1 MYYFIE
7 LAGSITNIALLS
19 LFMSRLFVRN
29 KIQSKWHYTFLTLLC
44 TGQCVLSL
52 FPNWVIPRTLYL
64 LLGGFLLARLF
75 YEVQTWPAAFASGSF
90 FVLGSVVEILAMLLI
105 GVRLPDTDL
114 LMQVGAARLIY
125 VVFSN
130 LIQIPLLIL
139 VSHFF
144 NREESDLR
152 IVWLLPLISIQ
163 LASIS
168 VCYVVQCHAADKDF
182 PDYMV
187 FFMAVLLFVNIMIVF
202 YVEALRKNEKEKYL
216 AELTE
221 QHYHLQIEYYQQLLE
236 KQQETKALWHDIKKY
251 TTAMQAVAA
260 QNDSEQLRQIAQAA
274 ADAYERVKDI
284 SAVGNPV
291 VDALLNQYLRSA
303 KENQIQVLLDI
314 TIPEV
319 LAISTLLLSVVI
331 GNTFDNAIEAC
342 RLIAP
347 EKRVIHLQ
355 LRKQNRILFYS
366 IENPYIDAVT
376 QLRVGKHHGYGLKNV
391 ERAVNQNK
399 AEKDLLALKTEILA
413 VIKGESAFPKD
424 TLAEM
429 IAAQEKKHTELDTL
443 CEEASAEL
451 ERNAELM
458 ANVSRLYDELISYAD
473 LYDSANFEAKK
484 MIVNQLIRR
493 VDVYRGYQIN
503 ISFNFDLTPYIEGE

>member
-29 KIQSKWHYTFLTLLC
+29 KVQSKWHYTFLTLLC

-90 FVLGSVVEILAMLLI
+90 FVLGSAVEILAMLLI
-105 GVRLPDTDL
+105 GVRLPDMDL

-251 TTAMQAVAA
+251 TAAMQAVAA

-347 EKRVIHLQ
+347 EKRMIHLQ

-391 ERAVNQNK
+391 ERAVNQNNGNFQL
-399 AEKDLLALKTEILA
+399 EKVDGNFIVQIRLN
-413 VIKGESAFPKD
+413 
-424 TLAEM
+424 
-429 IAAQEKKHTELDTL
+429 
-443 CEEASAEL
+443 CE
-451 ERNAELM
+451 N
-458 ANVSRLYDELISYAD
+458 
-473 LYDSANFEAKK
+473 
-484 MIVNQLIRR
+484 
-493 VDVYRGYQIN
+493 
-503 ISFNFDLTPYIEGE
+503 

>member
-7 LAGSITNIALLS
+7 LAGSVTNIALLS

-29 KIQSKWHYTFLTLLC
+29 KIQSKWYFAFLILLC

-114 LMQVGAARLIY
+114 LMQAGAARVIY

-187 FFMAVLLFVNIMIVF
+187 FFMAVLLFVNTMIVF

-251 TTAMQAVAA
+251 TAAMQAVAA

-274 ADAYERVKDI
+274 EDAYERVKDI

-391 ERAVNQNK
+391 ERAVNQNNGNFQL
-399 AEKDLLALKTEILA
+399 EKVDGNFIVQIRLN
-413 VIKGESAFPKD
+413 
-424 TLAEM
+424 
-429 IAAQEKKHTELDTL
+429 
-443 CEEASAEL
+443 CE
-451 ERNAELM
+451 N
-458 ANVSRLYDELISYAD
+458 
-473 LYDSANFEAKK
+473 
-484 MIVNQLIRR
+484 
-493 VDVYRGYQIN
+493 
-503 ISFNFDLTPYIEGE
+503 

>member
-7 LAGSITNIALLS
+7 LAGSVTNIALLS

-29 KIQSKWHYTFLTLLC
+29 KVQSKWHYTFLTLLC

-114 LMQVGAARLIY
+114 LMQAGAVRVIY

-130 LIQIPLLIL
+130 LLQIPLLIL

-251 TTAMQAVAA
+251 TAAMQAVAA

-347 EKRVIHLQ
+347 EKRMIHLQ

-391 ERAVNQNK
+391 ERAVNQNNGNFQV
-399 AEKDLLALKTEILA
+399 EKSKGLF
-413 VIKGESAFPKD
+413 VIQIRLNCES
-424 TLAEM
+424 
-429 IAAQEKKHTELDTL
+429 
-443 CEEASAEL
+443 
-451 ERNAELM
+451 
-458 ANVSRLYDELISYAD
+458 
-473 LYDSANFEAKK
+473 
-484 MIVNQLIRR
+484 
-493 VDVYRGYQIN
+493 
-503 ISFNFDLTPYIEGE
+503 

>member
-7 LAGSITNIALLS
+7 LAGSVTNIALLS

-29 KIQSKWHYTFLTLLC
+29 KIQSKWYFAFLILLC

-114 LMQVGAARLIY
+114 LMQAGAARVIY

-144 NREESDLR
+144 NREENDLR

-251 TTAMQAVAA
+251 TAAMQAVAA

-274 ADAYERVKDI
+274 EDAYERVKDI

-391 ERAVNQNK
+391 ERAVNQNNGNFQL
-399 AEKDLLALKTEILA
+399 EKVDGNFIVQIRLN
-413 VIKGESAFPKD
+413 
-424 TLAEM
+424 
-429 IAAQEKKHTELDTL
+429 
-443 CEEASAEL
+443 CE
-451 ERNAELM
+451 N
-458 ANVSRLYDELISYAD
+458 
-473 LYDSANFEAKK
+473 
-484 MIVNQLIRR
+484 
-493 VDVYRGYQIN
+493 
-503 ISFNFDLTPYIEGE
+503 

>member
-130 LIQIPLLIL
+130 LIQIPFLIL

-251 TTAMQAVAA
+251 TAAMQAVAA

-274 ADAYERVKDI
+274 EDAYERVKDI

-342 RLIAP
+342 RLINP
-347 EKRVIHLQ
+347 EKREIHLQ

-391 ERAVNQNK
+391 ERAVNQNNGNFQL
-399 AEKDLLALKTEILA
+399 EKVDGNFIVQIRLN
-413 VIKGESAFPKD
+413 
-424 TLAEM
+424 
-429 IAAQEKKHTELDTL
+429 
-443 CEEASAEL
+443 CE
-451 ERNAELM
+451 N
-458 ANVSRLYDELISYAD
+458 
-473 LYDSANFEAKK
+473 
-484 MIVNQLIRR
+484 
-493 VDVYRGYQIN
+493 
-503 ISFNFDLTPYIEGE
+503 

>member
-1 MYYFIE
+1 MYYSIE

-29 KIQSKWHYTFLTLLC
+29 KVQSKWHYTFLTLLC

-90 FVLGSVVEILAMLLI
+90 FVLGSVIEILAMLLI

-114 LMQVGAARLIY
+114 LMQAGAVRVIY
-125 VVFSN
+125 VVFSD
-130 LIQIPLLIL
+130 LLQIPLLIL

-163 LASIS
+163 LASTS

-251 TTAMQAVAA
+251 TAAMQAVAA

-347 EKRVIHLQ
+347 EKRMIHLQ

-391 ERAVNQNK
+391 ERAVNQNNGNFQL
-399 AEKDLLALKTEILA
+399 EKVDGNFIVQIRLN
-413 VIKGESAFPKD
+413 
-424 TLAEM
+424 
-429 IAAQEKKHTELDTL
+429 
-443 CEEASAEL
+443 CE
-451 ERNAELM
+451 N
-458 ANVSRLYDELISYAD
+458 
-473 LYDSANFEAKK
+473 
-484 MIVNQLIRR
+484 
-493 VDVYRGYQIN
+493 
-503 ISFNFDLTPYIEGE
+503 

>member
-7 LAGSITNIALLS
+7 LAGSVTNIALLS

-29 KIQSKWHYTFLTLLC
+29 KIQSKWYFAFLILLC

-114 LMQVGAARLIY
+114 LMQAGAARVIY

-202 YVEALRKNEKEKYL
+202 YVEALWKNEKEKYL

-251 TTAMQAVAA
+251 TAAMQAVAA

-274 ADAYERVKDI
+274 EDAYERVKDI

-342 RLIAP
+342 RLIVP

-391 ERAVNQNK
+391 ERAVNQNNGNFQV
-399 AEKDLLALKTEILA
+399 EKSKGLF
-413 VIKGESAFPKD
+413 VIQIRLNCES
-424 TLAEM
+424 
-429 IAAQEKKHTELDTL
+429 
-443 CEEASAEL
+443 
-451 ERNAELM
+451 
-458 ANVSRLYDELISYAD
+458 
-473 LYDSANFEAKK
+473 
-484 MIVNQLIRR
+484 
-493 VDVYRGYQIN
+493 
-503 ISFNFDLTPYIEGE
+503 

>member
-7 LAGSITNIALLS
+7 LAGSVTNIALLS

-29 KIQSKWHYTFLTLLC
+29 KIQSKWYFAFFILLC

-114 LMQVGAARLIY
+114 LMQAGAARVIY

-182 PDYMV
+182 PDYMA

-251 TTAMQAVAA
+251 TAAMQAVAA

-274 ADAYERVKDI
+274 EDAYERVKDI

-391 ERAVNQNK
+391 ERAVNQNNGNFQV
-399 AEKDLLALKTEILA
+399 EKSKGLF
-413 VIKGESAFPKD
+413 VIQIRLNCES
-424 TLAEM
+424 
-429 IAAQEKKHTELDTL
+429 
-443 CEEASAEL
+443 
-451 ERNAELM
+451 
-458 ANVSRLYDELISYAD
+458 
-473 LYDSANFEAKK
+473 
-484 MIVNQLIRR
+484 
-493 VDVYRGYQIN
+493 
-503 ISFNFDLTPYIEGE
+503 

>member
-7 LAGSITNIALLS
+7 LAGSVTNIALLS

-29 KIQSKWHYTFLTLLC
+29 KIQSKWYFAFLILLC

-114 LMQVGAARLIY
+114 LMQAGAVRVIY

-130 LIQIPLLIL
+130 LLQIPLLIL

-251 TTAMQAVAA
+251 TAAMQAVAA

-274 ADAYERVKDI
+274 EDAYERVKDI

-391 ERAVNQNK
+391 ERAVNQNNGNFQV
-399 AEKDLLALKTEILA
+399 EKSKGLF
-413 VIKGESAFPKD
+413 VIQIRLNCES
-424 TLAEM
+424 
-429 IAAQEKKHTELDTL
+429 
-443 CEEASAEL
+443 
-451 ERNAELM
+451 
-458 ANVSRLYDELISYAD
+458 
-473 LYDSANFEAKK
+473 
-484 MIVNQLIRR
+484 
-493 VDVYRGYQIN
+493 
-503 ISFNFDLTPYIEGE
+503 

>member
-7 LAGSITNIALLS
+7 LAGSVTNIALLS

-29 KIQSKWHYTFLTLLC
+29 KIQSKWYFAFLILLC

-114 LMQVGAARLIY
+114 LMQAGAARVIY

-251 TTAMQAVAA
+251 TAAMQAVTA

-347 EKRVIHLQ
+347 EKRMIHLQ

-391 ERAVNQNK
+391 ERAVNQNNGNFQL
-399 AEKDLLALKTEILA
+399 EKVDGNFIVQIRLN
-413 VIKGESAFPKD
+413 
-424 TLAEM
+424 
-429 IAAQEKKHTELDTL
+429 
-443 CEEASAEL
+443 CE
-451 ERNAELM
+451 N
-458 ANVSRLYDELISYAD
+458 
-473 LYDSANFEAKK
+473 
-484 MIVNQLIRR
+484 
-493 VDVYRGYQIN
+493 
-503 ISFNFDLTPYIEGE
+503 

>member
-366 IENPYIDAVT
+366 IKNPYIDAVT

-391 ERAVNQNK
+391 ERAVNQNNGNFQV
-399 AEKDLLALKTEILA
+399 EKVDGNFIVQIRLN
-413 VIKGESAFPKD
+413 
-424 TLAEM
+424 
-429 IAAQEKKHTELDTL
+429 
-443 CEEASAEL
+443 CE
-451 ERNAELM
+451 N
-458 ANVSRLYDELISYAD
+458 
-473 LYDSANFEAKK
+473 
-484 MIVNQLIRR
+484 
-493 VDVYRGYQIN
+493 
-503 ISFNFDLTPYIEGE
+503 

>member
-391 ERAVNQNK
+391 ERAVNQNNGNFQV
-399 AEKDLLALKTEILA
+399 EKGSID
-413 VIKGESAFPKD
+413 
-424 TLAEM
+424 
-429 IAAQEKKHTELDTL
+429 
-443 CEEASAEL
+443 
-451 ERNAELM
+451 
-458 ANVSRLYDELISYAD
+458 
-473 LYDSANFEAKK
+473 
-484 MIVNQLIRR
+484 NQ
-493 VDVYRGYQIN
+493 
-503 ISFNFDLTPYIEGE
+503 S

>member
-7 LAGSITNIALLS
+7 LAGSVTNIALLS

-29 KIQSKWHYTFLTLLC
+29 KIQSKWYFAFLILLC

-105 GVRLPDTDL
+105 GVRLPVTDL
-114 LMQVGAARLIY
+114 LMQAGAARVIY

-251 TTAMQAVAA
+251 TAAMQAVAA

-274 ADAYERVKDI
+274 EDAYERVKDI

-391 ERAVNQNK
+391 ERAVNQNNGNFQL
-399 AEKDLLALKTEILA
+399 EKVDGNFIVQIRLN
-413 VIKGESAFPKD
+413 
-424 TLAEM
+424 
-429 IAAQEKKHTELDTL
+429 
-443 CEEASAEL
+443 CE
-451 ERNAELM
+451 N
-458 ANVSRLYDELISYAD
+458 
-473 LYDSANFEAKK
+473 
-484 MIVNQLIRR
+484 
-493 VDVYRGYQIN
+493 
-503 ISFNFDLTPYIEGE
+503 

>member
-29 KIQSKWHYTFLTLLC
+29 KVQSKWHYTFLTLLC

-105 GVRLPDTDL
+105 GVRLPDMDL

-251 TTAMQAVAA
+251 TAAMQAVAA

-347 EKRVIHLQ
+347 EKRMIHLQ

-391 ERAVNQNK
+391 ERAVNQNNGNFQL
-399 AEKDLLALKTEILA
+399 EKVDGNFIVKIRLN
-413 VIKGESAFPKD
+413 
-424 TLAEM
+424 
-429 IAAQEKKHTELDTL
+429 
-443 CEEASAEL
+443 CE
-451 ERNAELM
+451 N
-458 ANVSRLYDELISYAD
+458 
-473 LYDSANFEAKK
+473 
-484 MIVNQLIRR
+484 
-493 VDVYRGYQIN
+493 
-503 ISFNFDLTPYIEGE
+503 

>member
-251 TTAMQAVAA
+251 TAAMQAVAA

-391 ERAVNQNK
+391 ERAVNQNNGNFQL
-399 AEKDLLALKTEILA
+399 EKVDGNFIVQIRLN
-413 VIKGESAFPKD
+413 
-424 TLAEM
+424 
-429 IAAQEKKHTELDTL
+429 
-443 CEEASAEL
+443 CE
-451 ERNAELM
+451 N
-458 ANVSRLYDELISYAD
+458 
-473 LYDSANFEAKK
+473 
-484 MIVNQLIRR
+484 
-493 VDVYRGYQIN
+493 
-503 ISFNFDLTPYIEGE
+503 

>member
-7 LAGSITNIALLS
+7 LAGSVTNIALLS

-29 KIQSKWHYTFLTLLC
+29 KIQSKWYFAFLILLC

-114 LMQVGAARLIY
+114 LMQAGAARVIY

-251 TTAMQAVAA
+251 TAAMQAVAA

-274 ADAYERVKDI
+274 EDANERVKDI

-391 ERAVNQNK
+391 ERAVNQNNGNFQV
-399 AEKDLLALKTEILA
+399 EKSKGLF
-413 VIKGESAFPKD
+413 VIQIRLNCES
-424 TLAEM
+424 
-429 IAAQEKKHTELDTL
+429 
-443 CEEASAEL
+443 
-451 ERNAELM
+451 
-458 ANVSRLYDELISYAD
+458 
-473 LYDSANFEAKK
+473 
-484 MIVNQLIRR
+484 
-493 VDVYRGYQIN
+493 
-503 ISFNFDLTPYIEGE
+503 

>member
-29 KIQSKWHYTFLTLLC
+29 KVQSKWHYTFLTLLC

-391 ERAVNQNK
+391 ERAVNQNNGNFQV
-399 AEKDLLALKTEILA
+399 EKVDGNFIVQIRLN
-413 VIKGESAFPKD
+413 
-424 TLAEM
+424 
-429 IAAQEKKHTELDTL
+429 
-443 CEEASAEL
+443 CE
-451 ERNAELM
+451 N
-458 ANVSRLYDELISYAD
+458 
-473 LYDSANFEAKK
+473 
-484 MIVNQLIRR
+484 
-493 VDVYRGYQIN
+493 
-503 ISFNFDLTPYIEGE
+503 

>member
-7 LAGSITNIALLS
+7 LAGSVTNIALLS

-29 KIQSKWHYTFLTLLC
+29 KIQSKWYFAFLILLC

-114 LMQVGAARLIY
+114 LMQAGAARVIY

-251 TTAMQAVAA
+251 TAAMQAVAA

-274 ADAYERVKDI
+274 EDAYERVKDI

-376 QLRVGKHHGYGLKNV
+376 QLHVGKHHGYGLKNV
-391 ERAVNQNK
+391 ERAVNQNNGNFQL
-399 AEKDLLALKTEILA
+399 EKVDGNFIVQIRLN
-413 VIKGESAFPKD
+413 
-424 TLAEM
+424 
-429 IAAQEKKHTELDTL
+429 
-443 CEEASAEL
+443 CE
-451 ERNAELM
+451 N
-458 ANVSRLYDELISYAD
+458 
-473 LYDSANFEAKK
+473 
-484 MIVNQLIRR
+484 
-493 VDVYRGYQIN
+493 
-503 ISFNFDLTPYIEGE
+503 

>member
-7 LAGSITNIALLS
+7 LAGSVTNIALLS

-29 KIQSKWHYTFLTLLC
+29 KIQSKWYFAFLILLC

-114 LMQVGAARLIY
+114 LMQAGAARVIY

-251 TTAMQAVAA
+251 TAAMQAVAA

-347 EKRVIHLQ
+347 EKRMIHLQ

-391 ERAVNQNK
+391 ERAVNQNNGNFQV
-399 AEKDLLALKTEILA
+399 EKVDGNFIVQIRLN
-413 VIKGESAFPKD
+413 
-424 TLAEM
+424 
-429 IAAQEKKHTELDTL
+429 
-443 CEEASAEL
+443 CE
-451 ERNAELM
+451 N
-458 ANVSRLYDELISYAD
+458 
-473 LYDSANFEAKK
+473 
-484 MIVNQLIRR
+484 
-493 VDVYRGYQIN
+493 
-503 ISFNFDLTPYIEGE
+503 

>member
-7 LAGSITNIALLS
+7 LAGSVTNIALLS

-29 KIQSKWHYTFLTLLC
+29 KIQSKWYFAFLILLC

-52 FPNWVIPRTLYL
+52 FPNWVIPRTLCL

-114 LMQVGAARLIY
+114 LMQAGAARVIY

-251 TTAMQAVAA
+251 TAAMQAVAA

-274 ADAYERVKDI
+274 EDAYERVKDI

-391 ERAVNQNK
+391 ERAVNQNNGNFQL
-399 AEKDLLALKTEILA
+399 EKVDGNFIVQIRLN
-413 VIKGESAFPKD
+413 
-424 TLAEM
+424 
-429 IAAQEKKHTELDTL
+429 
-443 CEEASAEL
+443 CE
-451 ERNAELM
+451 N
-458 ANVSRLYDELISYAD
+458 
-473 LYDSANFEAKK
+473 
-484 MIVNQLIRR
+484 
-493 VDVYRGYQIN
+493 
-503 ISFNFDLTPYIEGE
+503 

>member
-29 KIQSKWHYTFLTLLC
+29 KVQSKWHYTFLTLLC

-90 FVLGSVVEILAMLLI
+90 FVLGSVIEILAMLLI

-114 LMQVGAARLIY
+114 LMQAGAVRVIY

-130 LIQIPLLIL
+130 LLQIPLLIL

-187 FFMAVLLFVNIMIVF
+187 FFMAVLLFVNIVIVF

-251 TTAMQAVAA
+251 TAAMQAVAA

-274 ADAYERVKDI
+274 ADAYERVKDL

-347 EKRVIHLQ
+347 EKRMIHLQ

-391 ERAVNQNK
+391 ERAVNQNNGNFQL
-399 AEKDLLALKTEILA
+399 EKVDGNFIVQIRLN
-413 VIKGESAFPKD
+413 
-424 TLAEM
+424 
-429 IAAQEKKHTELDTL
+429 
-443 CEEASAEL
+443 CE
-451 ERNAELM
+451 N
-458 ANVSRLYDELISYAD
+458 
-473 LYDSANFEAKK
+473 
-484 MIVNQLIRR
+484 
-493 VDVYRGYQIN
+493 
-503 ISFNFDLTPYIEGE
+503 

>member
-7 LAGSITNIALLS
+7 LAGSVTNIALLS

-29 KIQSKWHYTFLTLLC
+29 KIQSKWYFAFLILLC

-114 LMQVGAARLIY
+114 LMQAGAARVIY

-202 YVEALRKNEKEKYL
+202 YVDALRKNEKEKYL

-251 TTAMQAVAA
+251 TAAMQAVAA
-260 QNDSEQLRQIAQAA
+260 QNGSEQLRQIAQAA
-274 ADAYERVKDI
+274 EDAYERVKDI

-391 ERAVNQNK
+391 ERAVNQNNGNFQV
-399 AEKDLLALKTEILA
+399 EKSKGLF
-413 VIKGESAFPKD
+413 VIQIRLNCES
-424 TLAEM
+424 
-429 IAAQEKKHTELDTL
+429 
-443 CEEASAEL
+443 
-451 ERNAELM
+451 
-458 ANVSRLYDELISYAD
+458 
-473 LYDSANFEAKK
+473 
-484 MIVNQLIRR
+484 
-493 VDVYRGYQIN
+493 
-503 ISFNFDLTPYIEGE
+503 

>member
-274 ADAYERVKDI
+274 EDAYERVKDI

-342 RLIAP
+342 RLINP
-347 EKRVIHLQ
+347 EKREIHLQ

-391 ERAVNQNK
+391 ERAVNQNNGNFQL
-399 AEKDLLALKTEILA
+399 EKVDGNFIVQIRLN
-413 VIKGESAFPKD
+413 
-424 TLAEM
+424 
-429 IAAQEKKHTELDTL
+429 
-443 CEEASAEL
+443 CE
-451 ERNAELM
+451 N
-458 ANVSRLYDELISYAD
+458 
-473 LYDSANFEAKK
+473 
-484 MIVNQLIRR
+484 
-493 VDVYRGYQIN
+493 
-503 ISFNFDLTPYIEGE
+503 

>member
-7 LAGSITNIALLS
+7 LAGSVTNIALLS

-29 KIQSKWHYTFLTLLC
+29 KIQSKWYFAFLILLC

-75 YEVQTWPAAFASGSF
+75 YEVQTWPAAFASVSF

-114 LMQVGAARLIY
+114 LMQAGAARVIY

-144 NREESDLR
+144 NREESVLR

-221 QHYHLQIEYYQQLLE
+221 QHYHLQIEYYLQLLE

-251 TTAMQAVAA
+251 TAAMQAVAA

-274 ADAYERVKDI
+274 EDAYERVKDI

-391 ERAVNQNK
+391 ERAVNQNNGNFQV
-399 AEKDLLALKTEILA
+399 EKSKGLF
-413 VIKGESAFPKD
+413 VIQIRLNCES
-424 TLAEM
+424 
-429 IAAQEKKHTELDTL
+429 
-443 CEEASAEL
+443 
-451 ERNAELM
+451 
-458 ANVSRLYDELISYAD
+458 
-473 LYDSANFEAKK
+473 
-484 MIVNQLIRR
+484 
-493 VDVYRGYQIN
+493 
-503 ISFNFDLTPYIEGE
+503 

>member
-7 LAGSITNIALLS
+7 LAGSVTNIALLS

-29 KIQSKWHYTFLTLLC
+29 KIQSKWHSAFLTLLC

-114 LMQVGAARLIY
+114 LMQAGAVRVIY

-130 LIQIPLLIL
+130 LLQIPLLIL

-187 FFMAVLLFVNIMIVF
+187 FFIAVLLFVNIMIVF

-216 AELTE
+216 TELTE

-251 TTAMQAVAA
+251 TAAMQAVAA

-274 ADAYERVKDI
+274 EDAYERVKDI

-342 RLIAP
+342 RLINP
-347 EKRVIHLQ
+347 EKREIHLQ

-391 ERAVNQNK
+391 ERAVNQNNGNFQL
-399 AEKDLLALKTEILA
+399 EKVDGNFIVQIRLN
-413 VIKGESAFPKD
+413 
-424 TLAEM
+424 
-429 IAAQEKKHTELDTL
+429 
-443 CEEASAEL
+443 CE
-451 ERNAELM
+451 N
-458 ANVSRLYDELISYAD
+458 
-473 LYDSANFEAKK
+473 
-484 MIVNQLIRR
+484 
-493 VDVYRGYQIN
+493 
-503 ISFNFDLTPYIEGE
+503 

>member
-7 LAGSITNIALLS
+7 LAGSVTNIALLS

-29 KIQSKWHYTFLTLLC
+29 KIQSKWYFAFLILLC

-114 LMQVGAARLIY
+114 LMQAGAARVIY

-221 QHYHLQIEYYQQLLE
+221 QHYYLQIEYYQQLLE

-251 TTAMQAVAA
+251 TAAMQAVAA

-274 ADAYERVKDI
+274 EDAYERVKDI

-391 ERAVNQNK
+391 ERAVNQNNGNFQV
-399 AEKDLLALKTEILA
+399 EKSKGLF
-413 VIKGESAFPKD
+413 VIQIRLNCES
-424 TLAEM
+424 
-429 IAAQEKKHTELDTL
+429 
-443 CEEASAEL
+443 
-451 ERNAELM
+451 
-458 ANVSRLYDELISYAD
+458 
-473 LYDSANFEAKK
+473 
-484 MIVNQLIRR
+484 
-493 VDVYRGYQIN
+493 
-503 ISFNFDLTPYIEGE
+503 

>member
-29 KIQSKWHYTFLTLLC
+29 KVQSKWHYTFLTLLC

-105 GVRLPDTDL
+105 GVRLPDMDL

-168 VCYVVQCHAADKDF
+168 VCYVVQCHAVDKDF

-251 TTAMQAVAA
+251 TAAMQAVAA

-347 EKRVIHLQ
+347 EKRMIHLQ

-391 ERAVNQNK
+391 ERAVNQNNGNFQL
-399 AEKDLLALKTEILA
+399 EKVDGNFIVQIRLN
-413 VIKGESAFPKD
+413 
-424 TLAEM
+424 
-429 IAAQEKKHTELDTL
+429 
-443 CEEASAEL
+443 CE
-451 ERNAELM
+451 N
-458 ANVSRLYDELISYAD
+458 
-473 LYDSANFEAKK
+473 
-484 MIVNQLIRR
+484 
-493 VDVYRGYQIN
+493 
-503 ISFNFDLTPYIEGE
+503 

>member
-29 KIQSKWHYTFLTLLC
+29 KIQSKWHYAFLTLLC

-75 YEVQTWPAAFASGSF
+75 YEVQTWPATFASGSF

-105 GVRLPDTDL
+105 GIRLPDTDL

-251 TTAMQAVAA
+251 TAAMQAVAA

-274 ADAYERVKDI
+274 ADTYERVKDI

-391 ERAVNQNK
+391 ERAVNQNNGNFQV
-399 AEKDLLALKTEILA
+399 EKSNGLFA
-413 VIKGESAFPKD
+413 VQIRLNCES
-424 TLAEM
+424 
-429 IAAQEKKHTELDTL
+429 
-443 CEEASAEL
+443 
-451 ERNAELM
+451 
-458 ANVSRLYDELISYAD
+458 
-473 LYDSANFEAKK
+473 
-484 MIVNQLIRR
+484 
-493 VDVYRGYQIN
+493 
-503 ISFNFDLTPYIEGE
+503 

>member
-7 LAGSITNIALLS
+7 LAGSVTNIALLS

-29 KIQSKWHYTFLTLLC
+29 KIQSKWYFAFLILLC

-114 LMQVGAARLIY
+114 LMQAGAARVIY

-236 KQQETKALWHDIKKY
+236 RQQETKALWHDIKKY
-251 TTAMQAVAA
+251 TAAMQAVAA

-274 ADAYERVKDI
+274 EDAYERVKDI

-391 ERAVNQNK
+391 ERAVNQNNGNFQV
-399 AEKDLLALKTEILA
+399 EKSKGLF
-413 VIKGESAFPKD
+413 VIQIRLNCES
-424 TLAEM
+424 
-429 IAAQEKKHTELDTL
+429 
-443 CEEASAEL
+443 
-451 ERNAELM
+451 
-458 ANVSRLYDELISYAD
+458 
-473 LYDSANFEAKK
+473 
-484 MIVNQLIRR
+484 
-493 VDVYRGYQIN
+493 
-503 ISFNFDLTPYIEGE
+503 

>member
-7 LAGSITNIALLS
+7 LAGSVTNIALLS

-29 KIQSKWHYTFLTLLC
+29 KIQSKWYFAFLILLC

-114 LMQVGAARLIY
+114 LMQAGAARVIY

-251 TTAMQAVAA
+251 TAAMQAVAA

-274 ADAYERVKDI
+274 EDAYERVKDI

-391 ERAVNQNK
+391 ERAVNQNNGNFQV
-399 AEKDLLALKTEILA
+399 EKSKGLF
-413 VIKGESAFPKD
+413 VIQISLNCES
-424 TLAEM
+424 
-429 IAAQEKKHTELDTL
+429 
-443 CEEASAEL
+443 
-451 ERNAELM
+451 
-458 ANVSRLYDELISYAD
+458 
-473 LYDSANFEAKK
+473 
-484 MIVNQLIRR
+484 
-493 VDVYRGYQIN
+493 
-503 ISFNFDLTPYIEGE
+503 

>member
-1 MYYFIE
+1 
-7 LAGSITNIALLS
+7 
-19 LFMSRLFVRN
+19 MSRLFVRN
-29 KIQSKWHYTFLTLLC
+29 KVQSKWHYTFLTLLC

-90 FVLGSVVEILAMLLI
+90 FVLGSVIEILAMLLI

-114 LMQVGAARLIY
+114 LMQAGAVRVIY

-130 LIQIPLLIL
+130 LLQIPLLIL

-251 TTAMQAVAA
+251 TAAMQAVAA

-347 EKRVIHLQ
+347 EKRMIHLQ

-391 ERAVNQNK
+391 ERAVNQNNGNFQL
-399 AEKDLLALKTEILA
+399 EKVDGNFIVQIRLN
-413 VIKGESAFPKD
+413 
-424 TLAEM
+424 
-429 IAAQEKKHTELDTL
+429 
-443 CEEASAEL
+443 CE
-451 ERNAELM
+451 N
-458 ANVSRLYDELISYAD
+458 
-473 LYDSANFEAKK
+473 
-484 MIVNQLIRR
+484 
-493 VDVYRGYQIN
+493 
-503 ISFNFDLTPYIEGE
+503 

>member
-7 LAGSITNIALLS
+7 LAGSVTNIALLS

-29 KIQSKWHYTFLTLLC
+29 KIQSKWHSAFLTLLC

-75 YEVQTWPAAFASGSF
+75 YEVQTWPGAFASGSF

-114 LMQVGAARLIY
+114 LMQAGAVRVIY

-130 LIQIPLLIL
+130 LLQIPLLIL

-152 IVWLLPLISIQ
+152 IVWLFPLISIQ

-187 FFMAVLLFVNIMIVF
+187 FFIAVLLFVNIMIAF

-251 TTAMQAVAA
+251 TAAMQAVAA

-274 ADAYERVKDI
+274 EDAYERVKDI

-342 RLIAP
+342 RLINP
-347 EKRVIHLQ
+347 EKREIHLQ

-391 ERAVNQNK
+391 ERAVNQNNGNFQL
-399 AEKDLLALKTEILA
+399 EKVDGNFIVQIRLN
-413 VIKGESAFPKD
+413 
-424 TLAEM
+424 
-429 IAAQEKKHTELDTL
+429 
-443 CEEASAEL
+443 CE
-451 ERNAELM
+451 N
-458 ANVSRLYDELISYAD
+458 
-473 LYDSANFEAKK
+473 
-484 MIVNQLIRR
+484 
-493 VDVYRGYQIN
+493 
-503 ISFNFDLTPYIEGE
+503 

>member
-7 LAGSITNIALLS
+7 LAGSVTNIALLS

-29 KIQSKWHYTFLTLLC
+29 KIQSKWYFAFLILLC

-114 LMQVGAARLIY
+114 LMQAGAVRVIY

-130 LIQIPLLIL
+130 LLQIPLLIL

-187 FFMAVLLFVNIMIVF
+187 FFIAVLLFVNIMIVF

-251 TTAMQAVAA
+251 TAAMQAVAA

-274 ADAYERVKDI
+274 EDAYERVKDI

-342 RLIAP
+342 RLINP
-347 EKRVIHLQ
+347 EKREIHLQ

-391 ERAVNQNK
+391 ERAVNQNNGNFQL
-399 AEKDLLALKTEILA
+399 EKVDGNFIVQIRLN
-413 VIKGESAFPKD
+413 
-424 TLAEM
+424 
-429 IAAQEKKHTELDTL
+429 
-443 CEEASAEL
+443 CE
-451 ERNAELM
+451 N
-458 ANVSRLYDELISYAD
+458 
-473 LYDSANFEAKK
+473 
-484 MIVNQLIRR
+484 
-493 VDVYRGYQIN
+493 
-503 ISFNFDLTPYIEGE
+503 

>member
-7 LAGSITNIALLS
+7 LAGSVTNIALLS

-29 KIQSKWHYTFLTLLC
+29 KIQSKWHSAFLTLLC

-114 LMQVGAARLIY
+114 LMQAGAVRVIY

-152 IVWLLPLISIQ
+152 IVWLFPLISIQ

-187 FFMAVLLFVNIMIVF
+187 FFIAVLLFVNIMIVF
-202 YVEALRKNEKEKYL
+202 YVEALRKNEKEKYNAASCIKIFIL
-216 AELTE
+216 IELFNRIQKGEIDRKFELEYLNKYYVNGSGVLQYLSKNIKLPIIDIATLMMIISDNVATNILIDYLGIDNINKTIKNIGCLDTE
-221 QHYHLQIEYYQQLLE
+221 LFSMFKSVEDE
-236 KQQETKALWHDIKKY
+236 VFSE
-251 TTAMQAVAA
+251 TTAYDYYLVWKKLNNNELFNEKITSVSTIYENYILTILIKDFKDDYYLSDEYVYSQGRKISNLIFNEYLKLGAK
-260 QNDSEQLRQIAQAA
+260 NERSE
-274 ADAYERVKDI
+274 
-284 SAVGNPV
+284 
-291 VDALLNQYLRSA
+291 
-303 KENQIQVLLDI
+303 
-314 TIPEV
+314 TI
-319 LAISTLLLSVVI
+319 
-331 GNTFDNAIEAC
+331 
-342 RLIAP
+342 
-347 EKRVIHLQ
+347 
-355 LRKQNRILFYS
+355 
-366 IENPYIDAVT
+366 
-376 QLRVGKHHGYGLKNV
+376 GK
-391 ERAVNQNK
+391 
-399 AEKDLLALKTEILA
+399 
-413 VIKGESAFPKD
+413 
-424 TLAEM
+424 
-429 IAAQEKKHTELDTL
+429 
-443 CEEASAEL
+443 
-451 ERNAELM
+451 
-458 ANVSRLYDELISYAD
+458 
-473 LYDSANFEAKK
+473 
-484 MIVNQLIRR
+484 
-493 VDVYRGYQIN
+493 
-503 ISFNFDLTPYIEGE
+503 

>member
-7 LAGSITNIALLS
+7 LAGSVTNIALLS

-29 KIQSKWHYTFLTLLC
+29 KIQSKWYFAFLILLC

-114 LMQVGAARLIY
+114 LMQAGAARVIY

-251 TTAMQAVAA
+251 TAAMQAVAA
-260 QNDSEQLRQIAQAA
+260 QNDSEQLRQIVQAA
-274 ADAYERVKDI
+274 EDAYERVKDI

-391 ERAVNQNK
+391 ERAVNQNNGNFQV
-399 AEKDLLALKTEILA
+399 EKSKGLF
-413 VIKGESAFPKD
+413 VIQIRLNCES
-424 TLAEM
+424 
-429 IAAQEKKHTELDTL
+429 
-443 CEEASAEL
+443 
-451 ERNAELM
+451 
-458 ANVSRLYDELISYAD
+458 
-473 LYDSANFEAKK
+473 
-484 MIVNQLIRR
+484 
-493 VDVYRGYQIN
+493 
-503 ISFNFDLTPYIEGE
+503 

>member
-29 KIQSKWHYTFLTLLC
+29 KVQSKWHYTFLTLLC

-251 TTAMQAVAA
+251 TAAMQAVAA

-347 EKRVIHLQ
+347 EKRMIHLQ

-391 ERAVNQNK
+391 ERAVNQNNGNFQL
-399 AEKDLLALKTEILA
+399 EKVDGNFIVQIRLN
-413 VIKGESAFPKD
+413 
-424 TLAEM
+424 
-429 IAAQEKKHTELDTL
+429 
-443 CEEASAEL
+443 CE
-451 ERNAELM
+451 N
-458 ANVSRLYDELISYAD
+458 
-473 LYDSANFEAKK
+473 
-484 MIVNQLIRR
+484 
-493 VDVYRGYQIN
+493 
-503 ISFNFDLTPYIEGE
+503 

>member
-7 LAGSITNIALLS
+7 LAGSVTNIALLS

-29 KIQSKWHYTFLTLLC
+29 KIQSKWHSAFLTLLC

-114 LMQVGAARLIY
+114 LMQAGAVRVIY

-130 LIQIPLLIL
+130 LLQIPLLIL

-187 FFMAVLLFVNIMIVF
+187 FFIAVLLFVNIMIVF

-251 TTAMQAVAA
+251 TAAMQAVAA

-342 RLIAP
+342 RLINP
-347 EKRVIHLQ
+347 EKREIHLQ

-391 ERAVNQNK
+391 ERAVNQNNGNFQL
-399 AEKDLLALKTEILA
+399 EKVDGNFIVQIRLN
-413 VIKGESAFPKD
+413 
-424 TLAEM
+424 
-429 IAAQEKKHTELDTL
+429 
-443 CEEASAEL
+443 CE
-451 ERNAELM
+451 N
-458 ANVSRLYDELISYAD
+458 
-473 LYDSANFEAKK
+473 
-484 MIVNQLIRR
+484 
-493 VDVYRGYQIN
+493 
-503 ISFNFDLTPYIEGE
+503 

>member
-7 LAGSITNIALLS
+7 LAGSVTNIALLS

-29 KIQSKWHYTFLTLLC
+29 KIQSKWYFAFLILLC

-114 LMQVGAARLIY
+114 LMQAGAARVIY

-130 LIQIPLLIL
+130 LIQIPLLL

-251 TTAMQAVAA
+251 TAAMQAVAA

-274 ADAYERVKDI
+274 EDAYERVKDI

-391 ERAVNQNK
+391 ERAVNQNNGNFQV
-399 AEKDLLALKTEILA
+399 EKSKGLF
-413 VIKGESAFPKD
+413 VIQIRLNCES
-424 TLAEM
+424 
-429 IAAQEKKHTELDTL
+429 
-443 CEEASAEL
+443 
-451 ERNAELM
+451 
-458 ANVSRLYDELISYAD
+458 
-473 LYDSANFEAKK
+473 
-484 MIVNQLIRR
+484 
-493 VDVYRGYQIN
+493 
-503 ISFNFDLTPYIEGE
+503 